1 MKKKWLLPLFLIL
14 ILSLAAC
21 NDVETPTDDTT
32 EMDPNVDEKANES
45 ALEEDEDVDATEDQE
60 ADEKA
65 NESPLDEGDVNTDQ
79 MKYEDITLS
88 PQEAIDKFI
97 ESHADS
103 KITEIKLDKNLNDYH
118 YKIEG
123 YDSDNDY
130 EVKVNPVTG
139 DIVSDDEDLIDLDDD
154 DDKGEITKDHIAKID
169 SILDK
174 AMNESGEGSNIK
186 EWSLE
191 YDDNKLI
198 FEVEIE
204 KNNNDIEYTY
214 DLESEELIEKDD

>member
-45 ALEEDEDVDATEDQE
+45 ALDEEEDVDATEDQE

-88 PQEAIDKFI
+88 PQEAVDKFI

-103 KITEIKLDKNLNDYH
+103 KITEMQLDKNLNDYY

-204 KNNNDIEYTY
+204 KDNNDIEYTY
-214 DLESEELIEKDD
+214 DLESGELIEKDD

>member
-204 KNNNDIEYTY
+204 KDNNDIEYTY